1 MKLTNRTDIALRTLI
16 YLAINDERIVPI
28 DEIVEK
34 SASHRSQVVS
44 AVQTMRKNGYLRS
57 VVGRSGGIAL
67 ARTPSDI
74 SVAEI
79 VKLIEPDFY
88 LTECHLRGCRVRCTF
103 YMACRLKGE
112 FDTAL
117 ARFFDHLEGITL
129 ADLAGNREALLAE
142 VAKSPADR
150 SLQREANLA

>member
-16 YLAINDERIVPI
+16 YLAINRERIVPI

-34 SASHRSQVVS
+34 SSSHRSQVVS
-44 AVQTMRKNGYLRS
+44 AVQTMRKSGYLKS

-67 ARTPSDI
+67 AREPEKI
-74 SVAEI
+74 SVSEI
-79 VKLIEPDFY
+79 LKLVEPDFY

-103 YMACRLKGE
+103 YAACRLKGE

-117 ARFFDHLEGITL
+117 SRFFDYLDGVTL
-129 ADLAGNREALLAE
+129 ADLAANREALLAE
-142 VAKSPADR
+142 VEKKSTTR
-150 SLQREANLA
+150 STARDVTLA